1 MVATSMIGSKK
12 DQLTQRNE
20 FTMDGKLTSYAK
32 QLRKNAT
39 DAERV
44 LWQAVRSRQVLNCK
58 FRRQVVFGRYI
69 VDFVCLDAKLI
80 IELDGGQHA
89 EQVLYDEHRTVYL
102 ESLGYQVIRF
112 WNNDVLQQLDVV
124 LEKVRLVLI
133 AGLECPH
140 PSPLPGGEGNR

>member
-12 DQLTQRNE
+12 APLTQRNK

-58 FRRQVVFGRYI
+58 FRRQVVFGHYI

-89 EQVLYDEHRTVYL
+89 EQVLYDEQRTVYL

-133 AGLECPH
+133 AELECPH
-140 PSPLPGGEGNR
+140 PSPLPEGEGNR